1 MSAVVTTEQITQHL
15 TIYPSPILSAKE
27 LRAKLTRLSNLST
40 VSSVEVFQNDQGLL
54 GIDVN
59 YLDVPDV
66 STIKLTEHLL
76 EVMVTEKRPPA
87 RAQGR
92 TRGHKPE
99 EDQLKPT
106 HA

>member
-1 MSAVVTTEQITQHL
+1 MSAVVTTEQITQRL
-15 TIYPSPILSAKE
+15 TIYPSPALTPQE
-27 LRAKLTRLSNLST
+27 LKAKLFRLSNLSN
-40 VSSVEVFQNDQGLL
+40 VGSVEVFQNDQGLV
-54 GIDVN
+54 GIDVS

-76 EVMVTEKRPPA
+76 EIMVTEKRPPA

-92 TRGHKPE
+92 TRDHEPE